1 MCLTFPTRALGG
13 DHPHTGGVGVG
24 MRGHVGWGKETTT
37 VAEVGCLHQ
46 REYDEGKEA
55 TENLSSGVTGP
66 TPGTRACE
74 P

>member
-1 MCLTFPTRALGG
+1 M
-13 DHPHTGGVGVG
+13 G

-55 TENLSSGVTGP
+55 TENLRDGVTGP
-66 TPGTRACE
+66 TPGTRACV